1 MNAPK
6 RRYVEP
12 FLGGG
17 AVLLGLRNYGES
29 KPFLRWAGGKRRLF
43 GLISERLQPYH
54 VKDYLVA
61 DVNADLVAA
70 WQAVR
75 DSEGEVVRW
84 LRDYWPTCTDDYYT
98 VRKMTIE
105 SDRCMAQGARQIY
118 LNLFAFNGLNR
129 QNKRGEFNAPCD
141 KARIVSVKLDTVAA
155 NLRAVSKLLV
165 GVDIVCADFST
176 TLSRCGDGDVI
187 YVDSPYL
194 PEAATK
200 TAFVNYSASSRDWS
214 KPDAHVHVALACAD
228 AVERGARVVIS
239 NSMAAKPIY
248 DKLLSKL
255 PGYRVDVVRARRSVS
270 CRRDG
275 RGVVDEILVT
285 VGE

>member
-1 MNAPK
+1 MSAAK

-17 AVLLGLRNYGES
+17 AVLLGLLGERAGLETPPS
-29 KPFLRWAGGKRRLF
+29 PFLRWAGGKRRLYQE
-43 GLISERLQPYH
+43 IRQRLCVATASQLDF
-54 VKDYLVA
+54 VVA
-61 DVNADLVAA
+61 DVNVDLIAA

-75 DSEGEVVRW
+75 DSDGEMAIDW
-84 LRDYWPTCTDDYYT
+84 LSTNWPRSDEDYYA
-98 VRKMTIE
+98 VRSMKIE
-105 SDRCMAQGARQIY
+105 PQAVVSRGARQIY

-141 KARIVSVKLDTVAA
+141 KARIANVKLDTVATS
-155 NLRAVSKLLV
+155 LRSIAKLLV

-176 TLSRCGDGDVI
+176 TLSRCGDGDVV
-187 YVDSPYL
+187 YCDPPYFGTFTGYSAGGFDEEQQYEL
-194 PEAATK
+194 AIAVEAA
-200 TAFVNYSASSRDWS
+200 
-214 KPDAHVHVALACAD
+214 AL
-228 AVERGARVVIS
+228 RGARVVIS
-239 NSMAAKPIY
+239 NSVAAKQLY
-248 DKLLSKL
+248 DDVLSKL

-270 CRRDG
+270 CRGDG